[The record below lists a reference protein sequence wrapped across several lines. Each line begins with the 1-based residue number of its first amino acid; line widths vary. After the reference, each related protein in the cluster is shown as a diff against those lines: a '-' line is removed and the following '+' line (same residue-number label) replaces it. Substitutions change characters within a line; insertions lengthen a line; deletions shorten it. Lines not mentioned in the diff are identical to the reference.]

1 MITQVQQDIEDNLYE
16 VLKKGGIGEKVIAEY
31 QHQSV
36 EELADIMTEG
46 FKESWI
52 SGIVKDLD
60 SRGEVM
66 GFEAMCNAA
75 FKAAMLRLLR
85 EEKEKVR

>member
-1 MITQVQQDIEDNLYE
+1 MEDNLYE
-16 VLKKGGIGEKVIAEY
+16 IFKEGGLGVKIIAEY

-46 FKESWI
+46 FKKSPP
-52 SGIVKDLD
+52 
-60 SRGEVM
+60 GEVVKFLEAGDEVP
-66 GFEAMCNAA
+66 GFEAIAIAA